1 MAIARNEQLASIAA
15 PNLPLAEE
23 AYSRYYQDQFNN
35 ILRLYF
41 NRLGGNV
48 NNLLGPN
55 GGQYI
60 DCPNGLFFSTTD
72 QPIVSANVGQPVD
85 FPIEYLNN
93 QVFVNSG
100 TDSRIYVG
108 IGGVYNFQFS
118 GQLRSNSGSAK
129 QVYIWIAR
137 NGTDIGYSTHQYTVS
152 GGNTHLN
159 ISWNFNI
166 DLAAD
171 EYVELRWASNDVDM
185 ALEAV
190 APTAPHPGMPSAVMA
205 VNFIAPLPSPRPVAP

>member
-1 MAIARNEQLASIAA
+1 MAVARNEQLASVAA

-23 AYSRYYQDQFNN
+23 GYSRYYQDQLNSV
-35 ILRLYF
+35 LRLYF

-171 EYVELRWASNDVDM
+171 EYVELRWASDDVNM
-185 ALEAV
+185 SLEA
-190 APTAPHPGMPSAVMA
+190 AAATAPHPGMPSAVMA